1 MYEVDDICML
11 AMKAIIMTN
20 FLQVVMRILLCCIKF
35 IDITVVIFAQRIVI
49 LAHSLVIDKSSILRH
64 LLYFVQV

>member
-11 AMKAIIMTN
+11 AMKAIIMTH

-35 IDITVVIFAQRIVI
+35 TDITVVIFA
-49 LAHSLVIDKSSILRH
+49 
-64 LLYFVQV
+64 